1 MSEQGTLK
9 LSDDDITLLKFTSK
23 KTEEEIRQ
31 IFDEFLEDFPSGK
44 IEPNCV
50 QKLMDST
57 LPEKYTEDLGR
68 HIFHVYD
75 INGDGVIDFKEF
87 MMVYYL
93 MSNGSPEEVLSGVF
107 RMFDGDG
114 NGEISVVEV
123 TILITTILK
132 FLKTKNPELET
143 EQFMAET
150 SFFEFD
156 ENGDGRVSEEEFV
169 KSCLANEDFTNKVTN
184 RVVNILTSRPQSTSP
199 RRRAGLQALSEALC
213 CQSCTVL

>member
-1 MSEQGTLK
+1 
-9 LSDDDITLLKFTSK
+9 
-23 KTEEEIRQ
+23 
-31 IFDEFLEDFPSGK
+31 
-44 IEPNCV
+44 
-50 QKLMDST
+50 MDSA

-107 RMFDGDG
+107 RMFDRDG
-114 NGEISVVEV
+114 NRELSVVEV

-199 RRRAGLQALSEALC
+199 RRRAGIQALPEALC
-213 CQSCTVL
+213 CKYCTVL